1 MDACRLMSGSRES
14 LLPEQDGR
22 WGREA
27 ARGEGEG
34 LCAAVSGIDTSRPS
48 RMLDPGFLPVR
59 RVRVWADILSHLL
72 FATEGGI
79 EVRAQVQY
87 SPPGT
92 IREKQLRLLPRN
104 PRWATLVVGCWAAQR
119 LAQSPGTQAY
129 HNLRRVFCTY
139 LHGVFLAY
147 CYLTRGEGLRY
158 TGQRGCGM
166 GRPSCTGYS
175 MLIIYPLL
183 LPPYIYLYL

>member
-1 MDACRLMSGSRES
+1 
-14 LLPEQDGR
+14 
-22 WGREA
+22 
-27 ARGEGEG
+27 
-34 LCAAVSGIDTSRPS
+34 
-48 RMLDPGFLPVR
+48 MLDPGFLPVR
-59 RVRVWADILSHLL
+59 RVRVWADFLSHLL
-72 FATEGGI
+72 FATEGEI

-129 HNLRRVFCTY
+129 HNLRRMFCTY

-147 CYLTRGEGLRY
+147 CYLTRGR
-158 TGQRGCGM
+158 RVK
-166 GRPSCTGYS
+166 
-175 MLIIYPLL
+175 IYRTARVRDVWTSVLYWIFHANYLSIL

>member
-1 MDACRLMSGSRES
+1 VQPLVVLIHRGPRACWILVSYLSEGCVSELTSSLTFS
-14 LLPEQDGR
+14 LLR
-22 WGREA
+22 RE
-27 ARGEGEG
+27 G
-34 LCAAVSGIDTSRPS
+34 
-48 RMLDPGFLPVR
+48 
-59 RVRVWADILSHLL
+59 
-72 FATEGGI
+72 
-79 EVRAQVQY
+79 AQVQY

-104 PRWATLVVGCWAAQR
+104 PRWATLVLGCWAAQR